1 MFKSRNETIFLIR
14 LRVRPSEDDVMAT
27 TDKVMTDNPVVV
39 RIIEL
44 VKSRGKKEIDLAE
57 YLHIPTGSMA
67 KWKYYG
73 GTSYLRYVDRIC
85 EFLDTTP
92 NYLFWGVEETEDQLS
107 FSEKEMIRMYRNLED
122 GKKNCLRD
130 IMKYFSK
137 TTKES

>member
-1 MFKSRNETIFLIR
+1 
-14 LRVRPSEDDVMAT
+14 MAT
-27 TDKVMTDNPVVV
+27 RDKELTNNHVVI

-44 VKSRGKKEIDLAE
+44 VKSRGKKEIELAE

-73 GTSYLRYVDRIC
+73 GTSYLRYIDQIC

-107 FSEKEMIRMYRNLED
+107 VSEKEMLRMYRDFDD
-122 GKKNCLRD
+122 GRKKSIQD
-130 IMKYFSK
+130 AMKYFSK
-137 TTKES
+137 SNEEL